1 MWGPAEKAFSQHLY
15 CRRLGIQTHF
25 AKKGKPSTSAL
36 ERQVLFSCILG
47 KIWSNRSG
55 WISFLCNWQAKRLD
69 ISCQICHSLT
79 EKESKLL
86 RSWLLDLSLQS
97 FLLEYSRAEH
107 GQCLC
112 LTVQSSHC
120 RATTRFAHVDLG
132 APDSGHHLYSEKSC
146 GQIQKG
152 ASGTVTGLR

>member
-1 MWGPAEKAFSQHLY
+1 MPDL
-15 CRRLGIQTHF
+15 
-25 AKKGKPSTSAL
+25 
-36 ERQVLFSCILG
+36 
-47 KIWSNRSG
+47 
-55 WISFLCNWQAKRLD
+55 SFLPLVMV
-69 ISCQICHSLT
+69 

-152 ASGTVTGLR
+152 ASETVTGLRQNGMTGLVLQKFLTGLCFRDLEALSSIFHVYIYLSNYISLQILSREDCRY